1 MRSSSDISKQSGGTD
16 CKEERLRRDHNCFGP
31 GEILVIGIGPGD
43 ESLIAPMAIEAMKK
57 ADVVAGYKT
66 YLDLITPYLEG
77 KEVIGTG
84 MMQEVARCEAA
95 LEAAIAGKKVVVVS
109 SGDAGVYAMAGLVL
123 ELALEVE
130 PEKRPLIQIVPGISA
145 VNAAAALLGAPL
157 MHDFAVISLSDL
169 MTSWD
174 VIEKRLHMAAEGD
187 FVVALYN
194 PKSKKRTWQIEKVQ
208 EIFLQCRAENTPVG
222 IVRQAYREEQS
233 VTLSTLKEFT
243 KEEIDMF
250 SLVMIG
256 NSKSFVQDGFF
267 VTPRGYSL

>member
-1 MRSSSDISKQSGGTD
+1 
-16 CKEERLRRDHNCFGP
+16 
-31 GEILVIGIGPGD
+31 
-43 ESLIAPMAIEAMKK
+43 MAIEAMKK

-157 MHDFAVISLSDL
+157 IHNFTVISLNNL
-169 MTSWD
+169 ITS
-174 VIEKRLHMAAEGD
+174 
-187 FVVALYN
+187 
-194 PKSKKRTWQIEKVQ
+194 
-208 EIFLQCRAENTPVG
+208 
-222 IVRQAYREEQS
+222 
-233 VTLSTLKEFT
+233 
-243 KEEIDMF
+243 
-250 SLVMIG
+250 
-256 NSKSFVQDGFF
+256 
-267 VTPRGYSL
+267 